1 MSSKVDIADLTW
13 EQKEMVLRY
22 LFARMNKM
30 TARASRTKTSVPLLL
45 PSATEQWPKLM
56 DKETWWVKA
65 NMIFEAPIS
74 LCKVKHAA
82 NLAFVDSETIYILPV
97 GKFAQDN

>member
-13 EQKEMVLRY
+13 EQKETVLRY

-30 TARASRTKTSVPLLL
+30 AARANRTKASVPLLL

-56 DKETWWVKA
+56 DKEAW
-65 NMIFEAPIS
+65 
-74 LCKVKHAA
+74 
-82 NLAFVDSETIYILPV
+82 
-97 GKFAQDN
+97 